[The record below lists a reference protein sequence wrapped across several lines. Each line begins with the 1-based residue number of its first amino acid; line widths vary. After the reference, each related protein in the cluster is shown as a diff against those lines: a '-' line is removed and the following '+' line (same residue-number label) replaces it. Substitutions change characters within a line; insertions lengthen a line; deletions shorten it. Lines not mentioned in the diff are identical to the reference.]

1 MNNLVTHIFELYHR
15 TSDLAINNIKSHSIS
30 NSVIIIVMEVENL
43 KDTLNPRIIELDMKK
58 IAKANLWATLWLTI
72 LFIIIN
78 SLIHQRFSMSISF
91 WTFLVFIISYFALIA
106 LHEIFHL
113 IGFVLFGKVK
123 FKELDYGVNLKLGIA
138 YATTSKPLKNHI
150 MRKAIM
156 LPFWTTG
163 VLPTIIGFAIDSYLV
178 VILGAFLIAGAVG
191 DFYMYKELKNF
202 PDNSLVKDDPQ
213 LPKLYVYD
221 AN

>member
-1 MNNLVTHIFELYHR
+1 MCFLKEL
-15 TSDLAINNIKSHSIS
+15 S
-30 NSVIIIVMEVENL
+30 N
-43 KDTLNPRIIELDMKK
+43 PHIIELDMKK
-58 IAKANLWATLWLTI
+58 MAKANLWATLWLTI

-78 SLIHQRFSMSISF
+78 SIIHQGFTVSI
-91 WTFLVFIISYFALIA
+91 TFLNFIVFVISYLVLIA

-123 FKELDYGVNLKLGIA
+123 LKELDYGVNLKLGVA
-138 YATTSKPLKNHI
+138 YATTSKPLENHI
-150 MRKAIM
+150 MRKALM

-163 VLPTIIGFAIDSYLV
+163 VLPSIIGFYVNSYLV

-191 DFYMYKELKNF
+191 DFFMYKELKKYPN
-202 PDNSLVKDDPQ
+202 NSLVIDDPE
-213 LPKLYVYD
+213 LPKLYIYN

>member
-1 MNNLVTHIFELYHR
+1 
-15 TSDLAINNIKSHSIS
+15 
-30 NSVIIIVMEVENL
+30 MEVENL